1 MIHWPVNYYNLLYV
15 LRIDVYSVI
24 YILRTMCTIY
34 YINVY
39 VYNYKMML
47 IREIQNIIKK
57 KIVIYIS
64 PN

>member
-57 KIVIYIS
+57 KRICLYI
-64 PN
+64 